1 MASTVERARRK
12 LRVEAVFQKD
22 ILSFVRIY
30 YLNNKTLWVLRVK
43 YIELIAVVCGRVL
56 RAIASRSRQDLF
68 CIHPLVYISFFA
80 STL

>member
-1 MASTVERARRK
+1 MASTVDRVRWK
-12 LRVEAVFQKD
+12 QRVEAVFQKD

-56 RAIASRSRQDLF
+56 RAIAPRSRQDLF
-68 CIHPLVYISFFA
+68 RIHPMV
-80 STL
+80 